1 MIFSNL
7 LIGVYVL
14 ILVGNGY
21 MWYRYNKKASQD
33 QRKKEGW
40 SRYYLLAT
48 VFVLVLLSRK
58 IGL

>member
-1 MIFSNL
+1 MILSNL

-48 VFVLVLLSRK
+48 VFVLMLLSRK